1 MIMFVIFH
9 DLHVDE
15 YGNRQEPYGCLLF
28 YVACVP
34 ILSPCNCINLSLRVA
49 LVVVA
54 IVGGHNHGGGT
65 TMMVMMKIMPVL
77 WRWRSKEQEENAI
90 PYHNIHIACD
100 VNPFM
105 HLIACLDLIAT
116 VA

>member
-9 DLHVDE
+9 DLHVVE
-15 YGNRQEPYGCLLF
+15 YGNRQEPYICLLF

-34 ILSPCNCINLSLRVA
+34 ILSPCNCFTLSLRVSI
-49 LVVVA
+49 VVVA
-54 IVGGHNHGGGT
+54 IVGDGTHGDDAV
-65 TMMVMMKIMPVL
+65 MLVMMEIMPVL
-77 WRWRSKEQEENAI
+77 CRCRSKLQEEKAI
-90 PYHNIHIACD
+90 PYHNIYIAFD

-105 HLIACLDLIAT
+105 HLIACLYLIAT